1 MKGSGFPLS
10 SPEKR
15 GGVKSVP
22 PPHPYSPSRYSP
34 APTLPPLHSPTHSP
48 NPPTT
53 NEAPPLTILVF
64 QGLGPAGRV
73 GVLQREQRSWG
84 AARQPPPGPEVGKG
98 AGGTKSTPR
107 AAPKTPQALSPYPI
121 SSSLLQAERKIFTSS
136 GKTQPKMPHP
146 TQHCQGNVCPPPP
159 PSTQGWGTRDTT
171 TCAPTP
177 SRPTFLLGAV
187 GPIVVVDVVVVLLVT
202 L

>member
-1 MKGSGFPLS
+1 MTAAMPWDGEGGHRKGWGSLTLKGSGFPLS

-22 PPHPYSPSRYSP
+22 PP
-34 APTLPPLHSPTHSP
+34 
-48 NPPTT
+48 
-53 NEAPPLTILVF
+53 EAPPLTILVF

-98 AGGTKSTPR
+98 VGGTMSTPR

-146 TQHCQGNVCPPPP
+146 TQHCQGNVCPPPT

-187 GPIVVVDVVVVLLVT
+187 GPIVVVDVVIVLLVT